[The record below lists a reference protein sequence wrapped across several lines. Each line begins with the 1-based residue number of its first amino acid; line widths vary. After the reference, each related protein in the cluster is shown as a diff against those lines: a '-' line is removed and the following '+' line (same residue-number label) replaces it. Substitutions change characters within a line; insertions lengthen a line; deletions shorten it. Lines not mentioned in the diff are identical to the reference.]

1 MRRFNKRYAGKDSA
15 TDVLSF
21 QAEWDEE
28 EPYLGDIL
36 ISAET
41 AERQRKARLETE
53 LQILALH
60 GVLHLM
66 GYDHEIDDGEM
77 AFLEKEL
84 RQEFEL
90 E

>member
-1 MRRFNKRYAGKDSA
+1 MRRMNNRYAGKDSA

-21 QAEWDEE
+21 QAEWDEDE
-28 EPYLGDIL
+28 SYLGDIL
-36 ISAET
+36 ISVET
-41 AERQRKARLETE
+41 AERQRRARLETE

-66 GYDHEIDDGEM
+66 GYDHEMDDGEM
-77 AFLEKEL
+77 ESLEREL